1 MTYKPIAAY
10 NEYDGKNPAENLDSR
25 IPQTEQKLTLTIN
38 ELAYHLNV
46 SRATAYALARRKD
59 FYPMFHIG
67 HRMVISLDALK
78 RWLAEQ
84 TEGN

>member
-1 MTYKPIAAY
+1 MTEHTFVAY
-10 NEYDGKNPAENLDSR
+10 NETGGNSPATYLDSR